1 MPEQP
6 RYDVRRYGSVGSTN
20 TLLLGEARR
29 GAPAGVVVVADHQT
43 GGRGRLGRRWEAP
56 PGTCLLVSVLLRP
69 VLEAGE
75 LHRCTAAVAL
85 ATADACERVAGVA
98 PVLKWP
104 NDLLVGER
112 KLAGVL
118 GESDPHAP
126 GGPPGSTAVVVGVGC
141 NVDWPGPEGAGGT
154 SLAAAAGRPVDRE
167 ALLDALL
174 GALAPREVALGTEGG
189 RRALAADL
197 RRRCAT
203 LGTSV
208 RVDLA
213 GEQVAGTAVDLTD
226 AGHLVVEAGGTRRVL
241 AAGDVVH
248 LRPSGRPSGRPAGG
262 PSGPGATG
270 K

>member
-1 MPEQP
+1 MPEAP
-6 RYDVRRYGSVGSTN
+6 FHDVRHVASVGSTN
-20 TLLLGEARR
+20 TLLLGEARH

-43 GGRGRLGRRWEAP
+43 AGRGRLGRRWEAP

-69 VLEAGE
+69 VLDAAS
-75 LHRCTAAVAL
+75 LHLCTVVVAL
-85 ATADACERVAGVA
+85 ATADACERVAGVVPA
-98 PVLKWP
+98 LKWP
-104 NDLLVGER
+104 NDLLVGGR

-118 GESDPHAP
+118 GEADPHAP

-154 SLAAAAGRPVDRE
+154 SLAAEAGRPVDRT

-174 GALAPREVALGTEGG
+174 EALGPRERALGSEGG
-189 RRALAADL
+189 RRALAQEL

-203 LGTSV
+203 LGTEV

-213 GEQVAGTAVDLTD
+213 EGPVVGTAVDLTD
-226 AGHLVVEAGGTRRVL
+226 AGRLVVEAGGARRVV

-248 LRPSGRPSGRPAGG
+248 LRPSGPR
-262 PSGPGATG
+262 ATA